1 MSITNTEALTRV
13 IEHREIFHDEMLALM
28 RRIMSGEMS
37 PVMIAALAMGL
48 RVKKETVGEIAAAA
62 QVMREFA
69 TPVPVADRTGLVD
82 IVGTGGDSSHT
93 FNISTASMFVAAAAG
108 ARVLI
113 ASRKA
118 DACAA
123 VAAEINALGVP
134 GSAEG
139 FSGDVATEEGIAA
152 LVAEVQSRTDK
163 LHILMNNA
171 GRTWGA
177 PLGEHPYDAWD
188 KLLSLNVTGMFH
200 LTQSLLPLL
209 LAAKTDDDPARV
221 INVGSVMGD
230 IPKGTA
236 TYSYAVS
243 KGAVHHMT
251 RVLANDLAARR
262 ITVNAIAPGPF
273 VSKMTA
279 FALADEDG
287 RRKSAAGVPLGRVGT
302 PEDVA
307 KNPDS
312 FTGHY
317 LAPLLKAKSI
327 KAKTKK

>member
-1 MSITNTEALTRV
+1 MQMTPESLFDLSGKVALV
-13 IEHREIFHDEMLALM
+13 
-28 RRIMSGEMS
+28 
-37 PVMIAALAMGL
+37 
-48 RVKKETVGEIAAAA
+48 
-62 QVMREFA
+62 
-69 TPVPVADRTGLVD
+69 
-82 IVGTGGDSSHT
+82 TGGATGIGRMAAHGL
-93 FNISTASMFVAAAAG
+93 AAAG

-118 DACAA
+118 DACQA
-123 VAAEINALGVP
+123 VAAELNALGLR
-134 GSAEG
+134 GSVEG
-139 FSGDVATEEGIAA
+139 FGGDVASQEGIAN
-152 LVAEVQSRTDK
+152 LVAAVQARTDV

-177 PLGEHPYDAWD
+177 PLGAHPYEAWE

-209 LAAKTDDDPARV
+209 RAAARPEDPARV
-221 INVGSVMGD
+221 VNVGSVMGD

-251 RVLANDLAARR
+251 RVLSNDLAHEF

-279 FALADEDG
+279 FALASEEG
-287 RRKSAAGVPLGRVGT
+287 RAKTAEGVPLGRVGS
-302 PEDVA
+302 PEDIA
-307 KNPDS
+307 GALQ
-312 FTGHY
+312 FLCGRGGAY
-317 LAPLLKAKSI
+317 LSGAILPLSGGMQSNAPGNLFNEDL
-327 KAKTKK
+327 